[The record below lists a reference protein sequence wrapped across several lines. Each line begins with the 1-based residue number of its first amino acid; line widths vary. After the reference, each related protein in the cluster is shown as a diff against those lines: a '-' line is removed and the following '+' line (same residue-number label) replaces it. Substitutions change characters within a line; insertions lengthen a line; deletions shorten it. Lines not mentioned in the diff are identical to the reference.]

1 MMKKEP
7 TDEPLSFEEAAA
19 QERDES
25 IVREFIRF
33 LAHNKRWWLL
43 PIFLILLLLGVIT
56 MMTSTSAFPF
66 IYSLF

>member
-1 MMKKEP
+1 MKEDG
-7 TDEPLSFEEAAA
+7 TDKPLTFEEAAA

-43 PIFLILLLLGVIT
+43 PIFLILLLFGLLTVATTTG
-56 MMTSTSAFPF
+56 AGPF